1 MAINK
6 GETVTNL
13 GRGGERGGE
22 TEKEMDGEPR
32 LDKDIRRTTN
42 GGSVVEERIHIFS
55 PTIKSSITFPLL
67 SSH

>member
-1 MAINK
+1 MAHPNTSWSFLRLKQQLMAINK

-32 LDKDIRRTTN
+32 LDKDI
-42 GGSVVEERIHIFS
+42 
-55 PTIKSSITFPLL
+55 
-67 SSH
+67 